1 MSAPSHRGRT
11 ADSRGVDSWVFD
23 TDFVDVLAVGTYEV
37 LIVTPDLGAVLLDRL
52 TGEQL
57 VGEPIDSDDPF
68 TTPLPGEFKVRV
80 SGRLARVRT
89 SEPRIVSTGDEPPM
103 LFGQTIDV
111 DGWSISNELNG
122 VAATNGIDRLR
133 LHSEHPMFDETELI
147 VDGGWL
153 FAGLSDGHVVA
164 TRLDGPSGVRAG
176 LELIGLVPH
185 GARE

>member
-1 MSAPSHRGRT
+1 MSARSDRGPSPDSGR
-11 ADSRGVDSWVFD
+11 VDSWVFD
-23 TDFVDVLAVGTYEV
+23 TDFVDVLAVGTTEV

-57 VGEPIDSDDPF
+57 TGEPIDSDDPF

-80 SGRLARVRT
+80 AGRLVRVRT
-89 SEPRIVSTGDEPPM
+89 AEPRIVSTGDEPPL

-122 VAATNGIDRLR
+122 VAATNGTDRLR
-133 LHSEHPMFDETELI
+133 FHIEHPMFDETELI
-147 VDGGWL
+147 IDGGWL

-164 TRLDGPSGVRAG
+164 TRLDGPGGVRAG
-176 LELIGLVPH
+176 LELIGLVSH
-185 GARE
+185 SARL